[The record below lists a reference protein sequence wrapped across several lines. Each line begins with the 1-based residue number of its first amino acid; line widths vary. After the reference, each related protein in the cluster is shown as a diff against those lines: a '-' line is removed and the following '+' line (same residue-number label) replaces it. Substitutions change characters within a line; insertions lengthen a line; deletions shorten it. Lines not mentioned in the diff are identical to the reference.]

1 MNNYDITLRCMNGFT
16 LYIKGT
22 NLIVATKRSEETFP
36 LSKIQSFELKEPLSL
51 SPERIIFRTAQAAT
65 ADINLGFGI
74 GASLGAEKSF
84 FYAKSERDIAIQL
97 RDYITGYDEK
107 DSNKEHGKG
116 VVSVVEEIRGL
127 KTLVDEGILTQD
139 EFEAKKKQLL
149 NL

>member
-1 MNNYDITLRCMNGFT
+1 MYNYDITLRCMNGFT

-36 LSKIQSFELKEPLSL
+36 LSKIQSFELKEPGAL
-51 SPERIIFRTAQAAT
+51 SPGRIIFRTAQAAT
-65 ADINLGFGI
+65 AGINLGFGI

>member
-36 LSKIQSFELKEPLSL
+36 LSKIQSFELKEPGAL
-51 SPERIIFRTAQAAT
+51 SPGRIIFRTAQAAT

-116 VVSVVEEIRGL
+116 VVSVVEEIR
-127 KTLVDEGILTQD
+127 
-139 EFEAKKKQLL
+139 
-149 NL
+149 